1 MKKKKKRNE
10 CIHTTFHNKKKQNK
24 LQIHATTWVTL
35 PSIMKSKRKPD
46 IKEYILDPFT

>member
-1 MKKKKKRNE
+1 MEEKEKEMSAYILHSITKN
-10 CIHTTFHNKKKQNK
+10 QNK
-24 LQIHATTWVTL
+24 LLIHATTWVTL

>member
-1 MKKKKKRNE
+1 MSAY
-10 CIHTTFHNKKKQNK
+10 ILHSITKKKQNK